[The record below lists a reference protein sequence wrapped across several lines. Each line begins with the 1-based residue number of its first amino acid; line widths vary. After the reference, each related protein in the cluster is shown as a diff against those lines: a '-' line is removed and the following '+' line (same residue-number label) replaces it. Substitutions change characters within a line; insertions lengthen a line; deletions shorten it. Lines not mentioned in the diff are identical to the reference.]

1 MKIQIVA
8 LLIIATCKAA
18 GELRFSCIAS
28 PGKEVEV
35 KQIIDFTKKE
45 VNGMVY
51 VFDYSCVFSHVIMDD
66 NIAFPQNDSHDSIAG
81 ANFTKHEECLVH
93 TTSACK
99 NELEWVEKNQDLIIK
114 SNGFIIL
121 CKVKK

>member
-18 GELRFSCIAS
+18 SELRFLCIAS
-28 PGKEVEV
+28 PGNEVGV
-35 KQIIDFTKKE
+35 TQIIDFKKKE
-45 VNGMVY
+45 VHGMVY

-81 ANFTKHEECLVH
+81 ANFTKYEECLVH

-99 NELEWVEKNQDLIIK
+99 AELKWVEDNKDLII
-114 SNGFIIL
+114 
-121 CKVKK
+121 